1 MSVSSKP
8 YIILTSK
15 LIELLNDKELEFVI
29 GHEVAHYIYQH
40 ALYPNPQTTENRSLK
55 LNILNL
61 GRAAEISADR
71 IGFLAC
77 GDLESSLRT
86 NLKLASGLND
96 KHLNFKFSAYL
107 DQLRELETLGKSE
120 TQLFSTHP
128 SFLIRMQALI
138 WFSMTKEYHEF
149 FETKKKGSYSI
160 SDIDK
165 KIENSIKKVIGN
177 EIEVSNKEIID
188 RALLWGS
195 LNLYLIDKK
204 FTKSEQSKFIKQ
216 FGEKKALKAISFLK
230 ISNKDM
236 LRKKVNDSF
245 TEASHLL
252 KTDKN
257 LLFDDLK
264 KICQAIDGDQS
275 KKKAVLNELSKVLG
289 IK

>member
-1 MSVSSKP
+1 
-8 YIILTSK
+8 
-15 LIELLNDKELEFVI
+15 
-29 GHEVAHYIYQH
+29 
-40 ALYPNPQTTENRSLK
+40 
-55 LNILNL
+55 
-61 GRAAEISADR
+61 
-71 IGFLAC
+71 
-77 GDLESSLRT
+77 
-86 NLKLASGLND
+86 
-96 KHLNFKFSAYL
+96 
-107 DQLRELETLGKSE
+107 
-120 TQLFSTHP
+120 
-128 SFLIRMQALI
+128 
-138 WFSMTKEYHEF
+138 MTKEYHEF

-204 FTKSEQSKFIKQ
+204 FTKSEQGKFIKQ

-252 KTDKN
+252 KSDKN

-264 KICQAIDGDQS
+264 KICQTIDGNQS
-275 KKKAVLNELSKVLG
+275 KKNAALNELSKVLG